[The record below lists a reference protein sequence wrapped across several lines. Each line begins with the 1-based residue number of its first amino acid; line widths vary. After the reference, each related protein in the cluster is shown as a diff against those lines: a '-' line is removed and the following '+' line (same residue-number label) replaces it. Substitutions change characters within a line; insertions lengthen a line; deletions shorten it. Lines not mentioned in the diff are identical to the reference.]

1 MRVFDFDHFNSI
13 LEGNNKKNDV
23 LKCGESYIYHILH
36 HQLPVDQ
43 IDFSSFNLQDINR
56 VIDNFGYDFDYIEDT
71 DEFNILP
78 TSPLYAMAST
88 YNIVRILNSS
98 EVRKVKPKHKF
109 L

>member
-1 MRVFDFDHFNSI
+1 MFDFNQFNKI
-13 LEGNNKKNDV
+13 LEKNSKKNDV
-23 LKCGESYIYHILH
+23 LKCGESYLYHILY
-36 HQLPVDQ
+36 HQLPVEQ
-43 IDFSSFNLQDINR
+43 IDFSSFTLQDIDR
-56 VIDNFGYDFDYIEDT
+56 VIDNFCWDFDYIEDT

-88 YNIVRILNSS
+88 YNVVHILNST